1 MSSAPSL
8 SPRVL
13 VTGGTGLIGPHAVAE
28 LARRGAEVHVVGR
41 HATAGMPKGVTF
53 HAGNLLDADA
63 TAALVAG
70 LRPTHLLHLAWVT
83 AHGHYWRAPE
93 NLDWLAATA
102 RLARAFAEA
111 GGTRMVTAGTCAEY
125 DWTDPDLVAG
135 DCVENRTPAHP
146 HTFYGTVKD
155 ACRRTL
161 ESYAVEAGI
170 QAAWGR
176 VFLLFGA
183 AEDRR
188 RLVASIIASLWAG
201 EPALCSAGTQ
211 IRDFLAVEDM
221 GAAFAALTLSDACG
235 PVNLGSGEPR
245 SIADVAL
252 AIGRLMGRPELI
264 RLGAL
269 PMRPDDPP
277 RLVADI
283 HRLRTEVGFTPA
295 AGFEE
300 RLAACIA
307 AMKP

>member
-1 MSSAPSL
+1 MTAA
-8 SPRVL
+8 RVL
-13 VTGGTGLIGPHAVAE
+13 ITGGTGLIGPHAVAG

-41 HATAGMPKGVTF
+41 HAPAGLPDGVAF
-53 HAGNLLDADA
+53 HAGDLLDANA
-63 TAALVAG
+63 MARLVGG

-93 NLDWLAATA
+93 NLDWLAATV

-111 GGTRMVTAGTCAEY
+111 GGTRMVSAGTCAEY
-125 DWTDPDLVAG
+125 DWTDPGLATG
-135 DCVENRTPAHP
+135 DCGEGTTPILP
-146 HTFYGTVKD
+146 HTFYGRIKD
-155 ACRRTL
+155 ACWRSL
-161 ESYAVEAGI
+161 EAYAAEADV
-170 QAAWGR
+170 QMAWGR

-221 GAAFAALTLSDACG
+221 GAAFAALTLSEACG

-252 AIGRLMGRPELI
+252 AIGRLMGRPDLI

-269 PMRPDDPP
+269 PMRADDPP
-277 RLVADI
+277 RLVADVR
-283 HRLRTEVGFTPA
+283 RLRDEVGFAPSA
-295 AGFEE
+295 RLEE

-307 AMKP
+307 ALKP

>member
-1 MSSAPSL
+1 MTAVA
-8 SPRVL
+8 RVL

-28 LARRGAEVHVVGR
+28 LVRRGAEVHVVAR
-41 HATAGMPKGVTF
+41 RIPDPVPAGVTA

-63 TAALVAG
+63 MAALVAE

-83 AHGHYWRAPE
+83 AHGLYWRSPE
-93 NLDWLAATA
+93 NLDWLAATV

-125 DWTDPDLVAG
+125 GWTDPALVTG
-135 DCVENRTPAHP
+135 DCGERTTPLQP

-161 ESYAVEAGI
+161 EAYAAEAGI

-176 VFLLFGA
+176 VFLLYGA

-201 EPALCSAGTQ
+201 EPAACSAGTQ

-221 GAAFAALTLSDACG
+221 GAAFAALTLSDVCG

-252 AIGRLMGRPELI
+252 AIGRLMGRPDLI

-269 PMRPDDPP
+269 PMRSDDPP
-277 RLVADI
+277 RLVADVR
-283 HRLRTEVGFTPA
+283 RLRDEVGFVPA
-295 AGFEE
+295 AGFEK

-307 AMKP
+307 AMRPDE